1 MCHGPLGSIW
11 YSGFVQCLG
20 GGSNKTTRTTT
31 TRTTMTTTTGGG
43 ADDDDG
49 AGGEIEPKLFL
60 SFSALFCNQ
69 SCHPVLVV
77 LVVVVFLT

>member
-1 MCHGPLGSIW
+1 
-11 YSGFVQCLG
+11 
-20 GGSNKTTRTTT
+20 
-31 TRTTMTTTTGGG
+31 MTTTTGGG

-77 LVVVVFLT
+77 VVVVVFLT